1 MTSAEPPHEPAL
13 AFVRLANGETGYVEL
28 SPAGRQRLRELPEG
42 TILQFANADVVER
55 HRHPQGIEWMS
66 LNRLLRLR
74 DEEQAPER
82 VDDF

>member
-13 AFVRLANGETGYVEL
+13 ASVRLANGETGYVEL

-42 TILQFANADVVER
+42 TILQFANADVAER

-66 LNRLLRLR
+66 LDRLLRLR